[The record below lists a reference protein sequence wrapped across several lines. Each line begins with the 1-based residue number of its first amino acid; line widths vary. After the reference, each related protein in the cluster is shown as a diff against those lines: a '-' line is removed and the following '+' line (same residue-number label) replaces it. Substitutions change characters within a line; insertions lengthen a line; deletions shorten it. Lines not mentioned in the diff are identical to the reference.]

1 MTRGRLRNWRFAL
14 VLLWL
19 AGAAC
24 GQGLPT
30 APPAEVGL
38 SQEGLDRLTAVMQQ
52 QVDNHKVGGAVA
64 LIARHGKVAYLKG
77 CGMRDRDAGAPM
89 ETDTIFRIASM
100 SKPITSA
107 AVMVLYDEGRLRLDD
122 PISKFIPE
130 FKNASVLA
138 EDGSVVPAKREV
150 TLEHLLTHT
159 SGLTYQW
166 NPCLGDR
173 YSKAG
178 ITHGL
183 LQDEGTL
190 ATKIPVLARQPLLF
204 QPGEKW
210 EYGLSIDV
218 LGRVVEV
225 ASGLPFDGFLRK
237 RLFEPLRMPDT
248 GFFLAETQV
257 PRLAAVYG
265 PDGKGGLKQYGDE
278 TLGQGAAQAVE
289 AHLVVRRD
297 EHGRVG

>member
-1 MTRGRLRNWRFAL
+1 MAYT
-14 VLLWL
+14 VDDLLNV
-19 AGAAC
+19 AGQIEAHW
-24 GQGLPT
+24 QNRM
-30 APPAEVGL
+30 PA
-38 SQEGLDRLTAVMQQ
+38 DF
-52 QVDNHKVGGAVA
+52 KVG
-64 LIARHGKVAYLKG
+64 
-77 CGMRDRDAGAPM
+77 
-89 ETDTIFRIASM
+89 TT
-100 SKPITSA
+100 
-107 AVMVLYDEGRLRLDD
+107 
-122 PISKFIPE
+122 
-130 FKNASVLA
+130 NLA
-138 EDGSVVPAKREV
+138 E
-150 TLEHLLTHT
+150 
-159 SGLTYQW
+159 
-166 NPCLGDR
+166 
-173 YSKAG
+173 
-178 ITHGL
+178 
-183 LQDEGTL
+183 LQARRAADEGTL